1 MSDPMSHAHTHTH
14 THTHIFLLVSCMEIK
29 NAITN
34 SIKVRVENKVQDME
48 EEKPILQTEV
58 VALAPVDSGFRGR
71 PRVLYDLTA
80 TLHELDLSIFHAE
93 MYTVE
98 GQLEEGATKRFQEVH
113 RFIVQD
119 KHGRHFS
126 KFEDLNNIRS
136 TLYRRLLGHDMS
148 IETSDKIARFSIL
161 KQFITNGI
169 LD

>member
-1 MSDPMSHAHTHTH
+1 MGCRPIGFLRHHT
-14 THTHIFLLVSCMEIK
+14 
-29 NAITN
+29 
-34 SIKVRVENKVQDME
+34 
-48 EEKPILQTEV
+48 
-58 VALAPVDSGFRGR
+58 RG
-71 PRVLYDLTA
+71 VG
-80 TLHELDLSIFHAE
+80 E
-93 MYTVE
+93 VE